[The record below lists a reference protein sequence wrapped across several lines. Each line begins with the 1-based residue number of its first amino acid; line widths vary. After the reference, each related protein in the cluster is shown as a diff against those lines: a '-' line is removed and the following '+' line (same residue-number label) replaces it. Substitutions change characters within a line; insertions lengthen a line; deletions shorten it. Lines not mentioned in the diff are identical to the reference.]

1 MKRWQSGFFGKF
13 IVFLLLGMLGVCLS
27 VPVRAEGRV
36 VRVGYYMFDG
46 YQMED
51 EDQVRS
57 GYGYDFLQ
65 ELARYTGWQYEYV
78 GYHLGWARLQQM
90 LDAGEIDILTSAR
103 KTPARERDYIF
114 SQGIGQSAGI
124 LTVKSG
130 SDRVTMGSYAT
141 YEGLRVGLIRDS
153 SINENFR
160 RFAARKGF
168 QYVPVEFLNADEM
181 SEALQSGSIDAVCT
195 TNLRRTKNE
204 WIIDQFDLDDFYIMA
219 RPDRADLLAEA
230 DAGIQQMDFYTP
242 GWRTRL
248 WDTYYRRD
256 FGNQIA
262 LTGEEK
268 EYIRQLQEQ
277 DVVFT
282 AVVNPDDAPYSYF
295 ENGEAR
301 GIIPELF
308 AEISR
313 RTGLKFR
320 ILPTADRAAYWQ
332 AIASRAVDIRMDAY
346 VDYDQ
351 AEKAGYQLTMP
362 YISTMISQISLKTL
376 QQKPQRIALLQEADP
391 LPVYHGIMQ
400 SAADIQYYASRQECL
415 EAVLS
420 GRADAAYVYPY
431 TAQEYL
437 RGANGDQLA
446 VLTLPQQ
453 EASFAIGVSVQQ
465 DHRLL
470 SILDKAVASV
480 NANYTNRLIMEY
492 LTRPESFTLQR
503 FFVRYPYARL
513 GMVVVLA
520 VLLSLALIAVNRQRT
535 LRLIRDKNLQLQEA
549 TQRAEAG
556 NEAKS
561 RFLSGIS
568 HDMRTPLNGII
579 GFTAFAL
586 QEEDAAKKQ
595 QDLQKVQQS
604 SAILLDLINN
614 TLEMSRIESGKF
626 TLLPERVM
634 VQELIRN
641 IIVVIQAEADK
652 KQVDFQTDIDAP
664 EDSCILA
671 DRLKLQEIFLNL
683 LSNAV
688 KYTPSGGHVRLLVQ
702 VHSQS
707 LHIVVDD
714 DGIGISPEFLPH
726 IYDSFAQERAAEM
739 RTVPGTGLG
748 LAIVRK
754 IVDLMQG
761 HIQAE
766 SEKGKGTRFTVT
778 LPVEFP
784 VQEDGAAA
792 ASEGRLQDVSVL
804 KGRHVL
810 LCEDNELN
818 REIAVVLLEQ
828 QGMQVDC
835 AVNGRQGLEIFEQS
849 AAQTYDLILMDIH
862 MPEMDGYVATRA
874 IRALPR
880 KDAEAIPIIAMTA
893 DAYAED
899 VQKCLAGGM
908 DGHVAKPI
916 DSAQLYGVLADALTA
931 AESRQ

>member
-51 EDQVRS
+51 EDQARS

-346 VDYDQ
+346 VDYD
-351 AEKAGYQLTMP
+351 
-362 YISTMISQISLKTL
+362 
-376 QQKPQRIALLQEADP
+376 
-391 LPVYHGIMQ
+391 
-400 SAADIQYYASRQECL
+400 
-415 EAVLS
+415 
-420 GRADAAYVYPY
+420 
-431 TAQEYL
+431 
-437 RGANGDQLA
+437 
-446 VLTLPQQ
+446 
-453 EASFAIGVSVQQ
+453 
-465 DHRLL
+465 
-470 SILDKAVASV
+470 
-480 NANYTNRLIMEY
+480 
-492 LTRPESFTLQR
+492 
-503 FFVRYPYARL
+503 
-513 GMVVVLA
+513 
-520 VLLSLALIAVNRQRT
+520 
-535 LRLIRDKNLQLQEA
+535 
-549 TQRAEAG
+549 
-556 NEAKS
+556 
-561 RFLSGIS
+561 
-568 HDMRTPLNGII
+568 
-579 GFTAFAL
+579 
-586 QEEDAAKKQ
+586 
-595 QDLQKVQQS
+595 
-604 SAILLDLINN
+604 
-614 TLEMSRIESGKF
+614 
-626 TLLPERVM
+626 
-634 VQELIRN
+634 
-641 IIVVIQAEADK
+641 
-652 KQVDFQTDIDAP
+652 
-664 EDSCILA
+664 
-671 DRLKLQEIFLNL
+671 
-683 LSNAV
+683 
-688 KYTPSGGHVRLLVQ
+688 
-702 VHSQS
+702 
-707 LHIVVDD
+707 
-714 DGIGISPEFLPH
+714 
-726 IYDSFAQERAAEM
+726 
-739 RTVPGTGLG
+739 
-748 LAIVRK
+748 
-754 IVDLMQG
+754 
-761 HIQAE
+761 
-766 SEKGKGTRFTVT
+766 
-778 LPVEFP
+778 
-784 VQEDGAAA
+784 
-792 ASEGRLQDVSVL
+792 
-804 KGRHVL
+804 
-810 LCEDNELN
+810 
-818 REIAVVLLEQ
+818 
-828 QGMQVDC
+828 
-835 AVNGRQGLEIFEQS
+835 
-849 AAQTYDLILMDIH
+849 
-862 MPEMDGYVATRA
+862 
-874 IRALPR
+874 
-880 KDAEAIPIIAMTA
+880 
-893 DAYAED
+893 
-899 VQKCLAGGM
+899 
-908 DGHVAKPI
+908 
-916 DSAQLYGVLADALTA
+916 
-931 AESRQ
+931 